1 MFRITFS
8 KAHVK
13 QLKQE
18 LEKAYRRGDTRT
30 VRRVSVLIMIG
41 GKVAL
46 ESILLMWNVS
56 QQTVYN
62 WLNDF
67 LAYRWDSL
75 EYQKGSGRPPRLT
88 KSQKQDLSKWIENGP
103 EACGYMTGCWTSV
116 LIQDLIYQKFHVLY
130 NRFYVCEL
138 LRNLGFS
145 FQKARFVSAHLDEE
159 ARQLWMKKEFPNIL
173 KQAKQLSASLFFGD
187 EASFALWGSLSY
199 SWARKGQ
206 QPQVKTTGLRKG
218 YKVFGA
224 IEFFSGRLV
233 YQGTQERFQSDS
245 YQSFLLHLLSQ
256 VSGKIIL
263 IQDGARYHTSKA
275 TRQFFEQHKERL
287 SVYQLP
293 SYSPDFNPIEY
304 LWKKV
309 KTKATHN
316 RYFAE
321 FVKLIQSV
329 EEALKLLA
337 TQVKEILHLMGVYSK
352 HLSGTLPA

>member
-30 VRRVSVLIMIG
+30 VRRVSVLIMVG

-159 ARQLWMKKEFPNIL
+159 ARRLWMKKEFPKIL